1 MVMRSDPF
9 REFDRLSQ
17 QVFGTRA
24 RPAAMPMDAY
34 RKGDTF
40 YIELDLPGIALDSIE
55 LTVDQNVLTIRA
67 ERTPTGGDDLE
78 LLVAE
83 RPAGSFSRQV
93 FLAEVLDT
101 DHLEASY
108 DAGVLRVAIPVRE
121 AAKPRRVT
129 ISSAD
134 AKQLD
139 NGSAG

>member
-1 MVMRSDPF
+1 MNSLWIRQGKTHSPTRHEGEAQSTEGETTMVMRSDPF

-34 RKGDTF
+34 RKDDTF
-40 YIELDLPGIALDSIE
+40 YIELDLPGIALDSID

-83 RPAGSFSRQV
+83 RPAGTFSRQV
-93 FLAEVLDT
+93 FR
-101 DHLEASY
+101 H
-108 DAGVLRVAIPVRE
+108 
-121 AAKPRRVT
+121 
-129 ISSAD
+129 SST
-134 AKQLD
+134 
-139 NGSAG
+139 